1 MQRGGVGSVE
11 FLVVQD
17 LFLTETARRADVVL
31 PAVSWAEKEGT
42 LTNLERR
49 VQRIRPAVRPPG
61 EARPDWRVIRDLGRR
76 FAPDGF
82 GFTSPMAVWQELAAA
97 VPQYGELVYGELA
110 RGGQQWAGVKRE
122 A

>member
-1 MQRGGVGSVE
+1 GAADGLGEVWHTAPPAERGLGWPEIRRGDTGVRGLYLLGVDPFGDDPTPSPSPARRGESAPPPLAGVGSVE

-49 VQRIRPAVRPPG
+49 VQRIRPAV
-61 EARPDWRVIRDLGRR
+61 
-76 FAPDGF
+76 
-82 GFTSPMAVWQELAAA
+82 
-97 VPQYGELVYGELA
+97 
-110 RGGQQWAGVKRE
+110 
-122 A
+122 